1 MDITLTE
8 SMETVVTDEA
18 ARAAVDSAAAARH
31 QEELERA
38 VAESMATVITNEATS
53 SAAELAASARH
64 QDDLNHSAVEY
75 MVLAAMAEDV
85 VVVVSLDEE

>member
-1 MDITLTE
+1 
-8 SMETVVTDEA
+8 METVVTDEA
-18 ARAAVDSAAAARH
+18 ARAAADSALAVRH

-64 QDDLNHSAVEY
+64 QDDLNRAALEY
-75 MVLAAMAEDV
+75 MVLAAMAEDAV
-85 VVVVSLDEE
+85 VVISSDEE